1 MSHVLHLV
9 AARFKPDADAPGR
22 TRALEL
28 AHALR
33 DADGV
38 EAVVVAASEQRIIV
52 ATWLTGRA
60 ALEPFA
66 ASPVHMRFVMRGLA
80 PVITGMWSAS
90 VETAAGPPAGPAAG
104 PSALWVFALG
114 ATDVFEWQVRDLLR
128 GIDALPG
135 HPATGP
141 TVEERERYR
150 AAGAVCLAFDEVG
163 PFEAGLRER
172 RGEWTGLAEAI
183 EEASAPVVAAP

>member
-1 MSHVLHLV
+1 VSHVLHLV
-9 AARFKPDADAPGR
+9 AARFKPDADASGR
-22 TRALEL
+22 AHALEL

-38 EAVVVAASEQRIIV
+38 ETVVVAASEQRIIV
-52 ATWLTGRA
+52 ATWLTGRE

-66 ASPVHMRFVMRGLA
+66 ASPGHMRFVMRGLA

-90 VETAAGPPAGPAAG
+90 VETAAGPPPAPA
-104 PSALWVFALG
+104 ALWVFALG

-128 GIDALPG
+128 DVDGLPG

-150 AAGAVCLAFDEVG
+150 AGGAVCLAFDEVG
-163 PFEAGLRER
+163 PFEAALRER
-172 RGEWTGLAEAI
+172 RAGWSGLAEAL
-183 EEASAPVVAAP
+183 EEASAPLAAAP

>member
-22 TRALEL
+22 EHAVAL
-28 AHALR
+28 AYALR

-38 EAVVVAASEQRIIV
+38 EAVIVAASEQRIIV

-66 ASPVHMRFVMRGLA
+66 ASPMHMRFVMRGLA
-80 PVITGMWSAS
+80 PVISGMWSAS
-90 VETAAGPPAGPAAG
+90 VETSAGPPAAPA
-104 PSALWVFALG
+104 ALWVFALG
-114 ATDVFEWQVRDLLR
+114 TTDVFEWQVRDLLQSV
-128 GIDALPG
+128 DALPG

-141 TVEERERYR
+141 TVEERDRYR
-150 AAGAVCLAFDEVG
+150 AGGAVALAFDEVG
-163 PFEAGLRER
+163 PFEGTLRER
-172 RGEWTGLAEAI
+172 RAEWSGLAEAI
-183 EEASAPVVAAP
+183 EEASAPVAVQP